1 MFTFNAVVSPP
12 RPIGPIQVEFI
23 ATRNS
28 SSMAAGDIFFKRAK
42 RRITTVA
49 IMAPRKA
56 KKVTAYTLCT
66 MKVLASA
73 VLRELPCIPPAPMI
87 TIEKADSNCPNHETY
102 KGAQK
107 PDKGRKVLGR
117 NKAR

>member
-1 MFTFNAVVSPP
+1 
-12 RPIGPIQVEFI
+12 
-23 ATRNS
+23 
-28 SSMAAGDIFFKRAK
+28 MAGGDIFFKRAK

-73 VLRELPCIPPAPMI
+73 VLRELPCSPPAPMI

-107 PDKGRKVLGR
+107 PDKGRKV
-117 NKAR
+117 